1 MGEQRQKELDHRE
14 LAGQPTQA
22 GDHFDRVLDAA
33 LAKYAAVEPRAGLE
47 ERVLATLHAERNRA
61 PDRAWRR
68 WGLALAAM
76 AVILA
81 AATLAFRT
89 RKPPPSVIAKT
100 PSTTASPTKPPAQLA
115 NREETVVP
123 HAHSPRRKV
132 IRHWAQQEGVLA
144 AVPKLD
150 QFPSPRPLSEQ
161 ERMLASYV
169 ANDPQRAALIA
180 EARMEALRK
189 DQEEKLREAAQDSNG
204 DSQQ

>member
-14 LAGQPTQA
+14 LAGQPSQA
-22 GDHFDRVLDAA
+22 GDQFDRVLDAA

-47 ERVLATLHAERNRA
+47 ERVLANLHAEQNRA
-61 PDRAWRR
+61 PGRAWQR
-68 WGLALAAM
+68 WGIALAAM
-76 AVILA
+76 AVIVA

-89 RKPPPSVIAKT
+89 RKPPPPVIAKT
-100 PSTTASPTKPPAQLA
+100 PSTTASPTKPPRQLA
-115 NREETVVP
+115 NRAETVVP

-132 IRHWAQQEGVLA
+132 TRHWAQHEGVLA